1 MKKIVWSLLLV
12 LSVMLFSGCSAKPVD
27 FTGKKTFTCT
37 HDDTSTDSST
47 TSIITFSYDDKENLE
62 LFEMKSI
69 STFSSDYAADLM
81 YNLLSPISITAKRS
95 GVYIETK
102 KENTTVT
109 LITGGSFSKF
119 ASIISKMNGI
129 NGIEIEEVPNSTKS
143 EAISSFTESGYVCKD
158 N

>member
-1 MKKIVWSLLLV
+1 MKKIVLSLLLV

-81 YNLLSPISITAKRS
+81 YNAFVAELMS
-95 GVYIETK
+95 
-102 KENTTVT
+102 
-109 LITGGSFSKF
+109 
-119 ASIISKMNGI
+119 
-129 NGIEIEEVPNSTKS
+129 
-143 EAISSFTESGYVCKD
+143 
-158 N
+158 